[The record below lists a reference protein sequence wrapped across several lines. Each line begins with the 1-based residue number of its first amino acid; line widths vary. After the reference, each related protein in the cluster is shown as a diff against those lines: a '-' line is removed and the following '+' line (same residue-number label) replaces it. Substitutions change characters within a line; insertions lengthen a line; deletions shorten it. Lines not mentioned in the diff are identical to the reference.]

1 MPNTFA
7 TLDDGDCVHFT
18 ISWPAH
24 DEWALAWRLEA
35 DEVRAGTML
44 WRVTPAGVDR
54 GEPVYTVELE
64 RHTGVLPTDEIRM
77 RAEDAIVAR
86 IGSPAWQAFQREG
99 A

>member
-1 MPNTFA
+1 MNPLA
-7 TLDDGDCVHFT
+7 TLKDGDFVHFA
-18 ISWPAH
+18 ISWTAH
-24 DEWALAWRLEA
+24 DEWSIVWHLES
-35 DEVRAGTML
+35 DETRAGTLL

-54 GEPVYTVELE
+54 GEPVYTVEME

-86 IGSPAWQAFQREG
+86 IGSPAWLAFQREG